1 MHRNTINNIPS
12 NYFLDYELDKSR
24 CLEIEAT
31 GSKEIPSQIQNLSI
45 YMQY

>member
-12 NYFLDYELDKSR
+12 NYFLDYELDESR